1 MQSATSLGG
10 HLVFFLF
17 LLIPGYVSLRAY
29 LWANIALDDIGRL
42 DKLIYMTV
50 GGFVTIVA
58 VAILRR
64 MGFSEWL
71 WAAILSGYLPDWL
84 ALSIS
89 ELGIRTVSNL
99 SIVESFTLVSSQSI
113 VGSISGALYG
123 SMKYIFFDDHRQKR
137 RDLEQPWDTV
147 FHETKVGNK
156 VTVVTAQNREIEGI
170 LEQIGS
176 PSEEYDLLISNPEEV
191 FRDGSYPE
199 PDRHSLGNT
208 TYHHYQD
215 ISRIEFD
222 QDLIPEQETSFY
234 PRLLQK
240 TVEKK
245 VKWYKKLNNGYLRSC
260 QYCRSLHDSFA
271 RIQGLH
277 GADQTSED
285 NELSESDDAPSL
297 ELKDSDTNSEI
308 DQ

>member
-42 DKLIYMTV
+42 DKIIDMAV

-58 VAILRR
+58 VAILRQA
-64 MGFSEWL
+64 GFSGWL
-71 WAAILSGYLPDWL
+71 WDAVLGGFFPDWL
-84 ALSIS
+84 ALSVS
-89 ELGIRTVSNL
+89 ELSIRTVSNL
-99 SIVESFTLVSSQSI
+99 SIVESFTLVSSQSVVGI
-113 VGSISGALYG
+113 VLGAVYG
-123 SMKYIFFDDHRQKR
+123 SLKYIFFDNHRQKR

-147 FHETKVGNK
+147 FHQTKVGNE
-156 VTVVTAQNREIEGI
+156 VTVVTAQNREIDGI

-176 PSEEYDLLISNPEEV
+176 PSEDYDLLISNPKEV

-199 PDRHSLGNT
+199 PDTRPLGNT
-208 TYHHYQD
+208 SYHHYQD
-215 ISRIEFD
+215 ISRIEFE

-240 TVEKK
+240 MVEKR
-245 VKWYKKLNNGYLRSC
+245 VKLYQKIDDWYNHSLFSKLS
-260 QYCRSLHDSFA
+260 SLLCIFKS
-271 RIQGLH
+271 
-277 GADQTSED
+277 SEK
-285 NELSESDDAPSL
+285 EESPEDDDTPSL
-297 ELKDSDTNSEI
+297 ELEDSDAS
-308 DQ
+308 DGK